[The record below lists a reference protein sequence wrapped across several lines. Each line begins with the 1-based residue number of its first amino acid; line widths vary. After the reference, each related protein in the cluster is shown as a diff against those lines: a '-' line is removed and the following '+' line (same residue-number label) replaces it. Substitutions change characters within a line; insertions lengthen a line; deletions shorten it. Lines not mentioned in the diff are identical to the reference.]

1 MTQPV
6 EETSSPERR
15 PQKTAVIREPR
26 HVPLAHVVR
35 GDIVEGVHH
44 GSVVVLSA
52 DGGVAFQAGDIEAA
66 FYPCSALKPVQVV
79 GMLRAGLSLD
89 DELLALAVASHS
101 GEERHLVGVQ
111 GILDFAGLAEADLR
125 NAPDWPCDPAVREAW
140 VRCGRGLSR
149 LAQNGSGTHAAM
161 LVTAQARGW
170 PLDDYLDSGH
180 PLQQSIAE
188 AVEDLTGERIARVTV
203 DECGA
208 PLFSVSLEG
217 LTRAVAQ
224 IASADPGTEEA
235 AVSNA
240 IRNHP
245 EMASGS
251 WRDVARLMRAVP
263 GLLANDGFEGI
274 QVAALPDGRAVGVKI
289 ADGGDRALMPVV
301 AAALALCGV
310 DRGVLTEFASR
321 PVLSGMTMV
330 GSLRA
335 AGALTSDFSAV
346 PPAPEEKGQ
355 PREHRPHAHR
365 TEQIRRQRR

>member
-15 PQKTAVIREPR
+15 PRKPAVIREPR

-35 GDIVEGVHH
+35 GDIVEDVHY

-52 DGGVAFQAGDIEAA
+52 DGDIAFQAGDIEAA

-89 DELLALAVASHS
+89 DDLLALAVASHS

-111 GILDFAGLAEADLR
+111 GILDHAGLAEADLR

-149 LAQNGSGTHAAM
+149 LVQNGSGTHAAM
-161 LVTAQARGW
+161 LVTAKARGW
-170 PLDDYLDSGH
+170 PLDDYLHSEH

-208 PLFSVSLEG
+208 PLFSVSLRG
-217 LTRAVAQ
+217 LTRAVSQ

-235 AVSNA
+235 GVSNA
-240 IRNHP
+240 VRNYP

-263 GLLANDGFEGI
+263 GLLAKDGFEGI

-289 ADGGDRALMPVV
+289 SDGGDRAMMPVI
-301 AAALALCGV
+301 AAALARCGV
-310 DRGVLTEFASR
+310 DQGVLTEFASR

-335 AGALTSDFSAV
+335 AGALTSDFSAL
-346 PPAPEEKGQ
+346 PPAYE
-355 PREHRPHAHR
+355 A
-365 TEQIRRQRR
+365 